1 MFGKVPSS
9 TETAEQNET
18 SHRFN
23 PTIFIPLQ
31 KTDFNRKFLSNLS
44 FAAFPY
50 FQRSSK
56 VEYDKQN
63 LK

>member
-1 MFGKVPSS
+1 MFI
-9 TETAEQNET
+9 Q
-18 SHRFN
+18 F
-23 PTIFIPLQ
+23 
-31 KTDFNRKFLSNLS
+31 D

-63 LK
+63 LKEKQLLAEKCF